1 MAPTTDRRPDLYRA
15 FEHAAGIAEGI
26 QASQM
31 TAHTPCS
38 KYDVAELLDHTVMAA
53 HRTSAIGRGEP
64 VFDAGTPHI
73 KLAEVPDELRRAGRE
88 AVEAWSDD
96 SRLIVDVKMPW
107 GEVYPGSVLVDM
119 YLTEVATHTWD
130 LAAAT
135 GQLERLDPSL
145 AGPVLAAATGML
157 KPEYRNEE
165 GSPFGPEVEA
175 PEGAS
180 TWERVAAFMGR
191 QPR

>member
-1 MAPTTDRRPDLYRA
+1 MTATTDRRPDLYRA
-15 FEHAAGIAEGI
+15 FENAAGIAEGI
-26 QASQM
+26 QESQM
-31 TAHTPCS
+31 AGPTPCS

-53 HRTSAIGRGEP
+53 YRSAAIGRGEP
-64 VFDAGTPHI
+64 LFDAGTPHI
-73 KLAEVPDELRRAGRE
+73 KLAEVADELRRAGKE

-96 SRLIVDVKMPW
+96 SRLNMEVKMPW

-119 YLTEVATHTWD
+119 YLTELATHAWD

-157 KPEYRNEE
+157 KPEYRNDE

-180 TWERVAAFMGR
+180 SWERVAAFMGR

>member
-1 MAPTTDRRPDLYRA
+1 MTATTDRRPDLYGA
-15 FEHAAGIAEGI
+15 FEHAARIAEGI
-26 QASQM
+26 QESQL
-31 TAHTPCS
+31 AGPTPCS

-53 HRTSAIGRGEP
+53 YRSAAIGRGEP
-64 VFDAGTPHI
+64 VLDAVTPHI
-73 KLAEVPDELRRAGRE
+73 KLADAPDELRRAGKE
-88 AVEAWSDD
+88 AVDAWSDD
-96 SRLIVDVKMPW
+96 SRLNMDVKMPW
-107 GEVYPGSVLVDM
+107 GEVYSGSVLVDM
-119 YLTEVATHTWD
+119 YLTELATHTWD

-135 GQLERLDPSL
+135 GQLESLDPSL

-157 KPEYRNEE
+157 KPEYRNDE

>member
-1 MAPTTDRRPDLYRA
+1 MTPTTDRRPDLYRA

>member
-1 MAPTTDRRPDLYRA
+1 MTPTTDRRPDLYRA

-73 KLAEVPDELRRAGRE
+73 KLAEVPDELRRAGQE

>member
-1 MAPTTDRRPDLYRA
+1 MTATTDRRPDLYRA

-73 KLAEVPDELRRAGRE
+73 KLAEVPDELRRAGKE